1 MSEDYS
7 VFWHLTFDY
16 VTGLE
21 SEDAAS
27 SPSSYPSSPAPPP
40 HNETDTFE
48 AECLVCQFL
57 FLFL

>member
-27 SPSSYPSSPAPPP
+27 SPSSYPSSSPPP
-40 HNETDTFE
+40 PPTMKQTQ
-48 AECLVCQFL
+48 LKLSV
-57 FLFL
+57 